1 MMSLGI
7 GVLVTVVTTAV
18 ILRLVER
25 HAPALGL
32 MDVPNARSSHSRP
45 TPRGGGIGIVAGSV
59 LGILVALAVGGS
71 PDAATAVV
79 VLTAATGVALV
90 SLIDDLRELPV
101 LVRLATHL
109 AAASWVVAWLPI
121 PTILELPLLAPVWL
135 GPAAPVLA
143 VLWMV
148 GVTNVYNFMDGIDGL
163 AGGQG
168 LVAGAIWGGV
178 GLLVGDR
185 FAAACGFA
193 IAAACAIFLARNWAP
208 ARIFMGDAGSAF
220 LGFLLAVLPL
230 LVVGAPPGSR
240 SWALGALVLWP
251 FLFDTTL
258 TLVRRAVRGE
268 NVLQAHRSH
277 LYQRLVV
284 SGATHA
290 AVSGLY
296 VLLAAVAALIGVSW
310 ALGQLRGWA
319 VVGVTSVEVVMLVLL
334 VRRRAR

>member
-7 GVLVTVVTTAV
+7 GVLVTLLTTAV

-32 MDVPNARSSHSRP
+32 MDVPNPRSSHSRP
-45 TPRGGGIGIVAGSV
+45 TPRGGGIGIVAGAV
-59 LGILVALAVGGS
+59 LGILVTLAVGGS
-71 PDAATAVV
+71 SDAATAAV
-79 VLTAATGVALV
+79 VLTAAAGVALV
-90 SLIDDLRELPV
+90 SLVDDLRELPP
-101 LVRLATHL
+101 LVRLMAHVV
-109 AAASWVVAWLPI
+109 AAAWVVASFPLP
-121 PTILELPLLAPVWL
+121 TVLELPLLAPIPL
-135 GPAAPVLA
+135 GAVAPVLA
-143 VLWMV
+143 VLWVV

-168 LVAGAIWGGV
+168 LVAGATWGVV
-178 GLLVGDR
+178 GLLAGDR
-185 FAAACGFA
+185 FVAACGIA

-258 TLVRRAVRGE
+258 TLFRRAVRGE

-290 AVSGLY
+290 AVSRLY
-296 VLLAAVAALIGVSW
+296 VLLAAAAALIGVGW

-334 VRRRAR
+334 VRRRER

>member
-1 MMSLGI
+1 MALGI
-7 GVLVTVVTTAV
+7 GVLVTLFTTAV

-45 TPRGGGIGIVAGSV
+45 TPRGGGIGIVVGSV
-59 LGILVALAVGGS
+59 LGIFVSLVMGGS
-71 PDAATAVV
+71 ADAATAVV

-90 SLIDDLRELPV
+90 SLVDDLRELPP
-101 LVRLATHL
+101 LVRLATHVT
-109 AAASWVVAWLPI
+109 AAVAVVAWLPI
-121 PTILELPLLAPVWL
+121 PTVLELPLLAPVWL
-135 GPAAPVLA
+135 GPVAPVLA
-143 VLWMV
+143 VLWVV

-168 LVAGAIWGGV
+168 LVAGATWGVV
-178 GLLVGDR
+178 GLVAGDR
-185 FAAACGFA
+185 FVASGGFA

-258 TLVRRAVRGE
+258 TLVRRAARRE

-284 SGATHA
+284 SGAAHA

-296 VLLAAVAALIGVSW
+296 VLLAAVAALIGMGW
-310 ALGQLRGWA
+310 ALGLAAGWVVVGATAAEA
-319 VVGVTSVEVVMLVLL
+319 VVLLLL
-334 VRRRAR
+334 VRRRER

>member
-7 GVLVTVVTTAV
+7 GVLVTLLTTAV

-32 MDVPNARSSHSRP
+32 MDVPNERSSHSRP
-45 TPRGGGIGIVAGSV
+45 TPRGGGIGIVVGSV
-59 LGILVALAVGGS
+59 LGIFVSLVMGGS
-71 PDAATAVV
+71 TDLASAAVV
-79 VLTAATGVALV
+79 LAAAMSVALV

-109 AAASWVVAWLPI
+109 AAASWVVAWLPT
-121 PTILELPLLAPVWL
+121 PTVLELPLLPPVTL
-135 GPAAPVLA
+135 GGAAPILA
-143 VLWMV
+143 VLWVV

-168 LVAGAIWGGV
+168 LVAGATWGGV

-185 FAAACGFA
+185 FVAACGFA

-230 LVVGAPPGSR
+230 LVGGAPPGSR
-240 SWALGALVLWP
+240 SWALGAVVLWP

-268 NVLQAHRSH
+268 NILQAHRSH

-284 SGATHA
+284 NGATHA

-296 VLLAAVAALIGVSW
+296 VLLAAAAALIGVGW
-310 ALGQLRGWA
+310 ALGQLPGWL
-319 VVGVTSVEVVMLVLL
+319 VVGVTSVEVVVLMLL
-334 VRRRAR
+334 VRRRER